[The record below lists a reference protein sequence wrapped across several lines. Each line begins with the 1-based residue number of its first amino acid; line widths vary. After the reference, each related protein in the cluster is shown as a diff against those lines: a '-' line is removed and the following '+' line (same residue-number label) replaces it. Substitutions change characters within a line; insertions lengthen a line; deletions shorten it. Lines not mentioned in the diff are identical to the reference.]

1 MAPASAVVSG
11 LPLPCARLCGISMV
25 GSIPAV
31 RIAAISSRSAI
42 SNLRNCIP
50 GSQPSIAERGLA
62 PLINHLILRD
72 YEPDLSDE
80 PPRSRGCLE
89 TSPPLSAGH
98 YSAAV

>member
-1 MAPASAVVSG
+1 
-11 LPLPCARLCGISMV
+11 MV

-80 PPRSRGCLE
+80 ETAALARLLRDVATAFRRSLFSRGLALQGAD
-89 TSPPLSAGH
+89 TFISIT
-98 YSAAV
+98 